1 MIKYALICDASH
13 AFESW
18 FRDSDAFETQAKR
31 GFVTCPDCQSALVR
45 KAIMAPAIATRRAV
59 SGPEP
64 EPPEPVPVL
73 DERDAA
79 MRTMVRKFRRHI
91 ADNTE
96 DVGPRFP
103 EEARAMHDGE
113 MEARPIMGEASP
125 RQARELI
132 EDGIA
137 ILPVPVLPDERH

>member
-13 AFESW
+13 VFDSW
-18 FRDSDAFETQAKR
+18 FRDSDAYDLQARR
-31 GFVTCPDCQSALVR
+31 GFVTCPDCHSAIVR
-45 KAIMAPAIATRRAV
+45 KAIMAPAIATRRGGAEA
-59 SGPEP
+59 EP
-64 EPPEPVPVL
+64 ESAAAVAVL

-79 MRTMVRKFRRHI
+79 RRKMMRKLRRHI
-91 ADNTE
+91 TDNTE

-113 MEARPIMGEASP
+113 MEARPIMGEATP
-125 RQARELI
+125 REARALI

-137 ILPVPVLPDERH
+137 ILPVPVPPDGHH